1 MPESAFGYD
10 VPISKPEVVKS
21 MKVSLYR
28 KVINGDKEGLENELQ
43 DRELNLLEQVTPK
56 EDTILHLAARLG
68 YTHLVELILQHCRD
82 LFKRRNS
89 SKDNPLH
96 LAASAGHS
104 TVVEFMIRW
113 YNDQASAPEI
123 KEVVTGKNNDGNTPL
138 HLALKYR
145 HGKVA
150 DLLFKASEEV
160 SYRANRD
167 GESPLYMAAEAGYEN
182 LFEDMNRDGES
193 PLYMAAEAGYENL
206 FEDMMRFAVSNPST
220 RKRPVRNRKP
230 ILHAA
235 IKSRNIGV
243 LRIALNLKQAL
254 LSTPD
259 SNGRTLLSYAAS
271 IGYLEGV
278 RHILDNFDQE
288 AYKRDK
294 IGGSCPI
301 HWAAKKGHVGV
312 IQEILERFPDS
323 MDILNGWDQNV
334 LHVAAKS
341 GQTNVVSHILQKPD
355 LQTLINERDIKG
367 NTPLHLAALN
377 HHPRVVSILTWDKRV
392 SLGVKNDD
400 GHTALDALHLYGE
413 EWPSFRQRLTWMA
426 LKQANAPRGH
436 SRITPRCPY
445 CNKVPLERV
454 NTLLLMATLVTTVT
468 FASGV
473 ALPGG
478 LHDTGSHR
486 MGTAVLLRKAAFQVF
501 LISDTI
507 ALYSSI
513 IATLI
518 LVWAQLND
526 LNLAVNSLN
535 YALPL
540 LGLSLTMVSLA
551 FMAGVYVMVSNLVG
565 MAWLILV
572 LGSISIIFIMMLLVL
587 HLLPSSIN
595 NQVLRY
601 IVYYP
606 FCLLIL
612 LSKSNADEV
621 DSDEL

>member
-1 MPESAFGYD
+1 MHWHKGGATVTGGKERDGAQATTVGDAQAGPGLTVLAGR
-10 VPISKPEVVKS
+10 
-21 MKVSLYR
+21 SLR
-28 KVINGDKEGLENELQ
+28 
-43 DRELNLLEQVTPK
+43 
-56 EDTILHLAARLG
+56 
-68 YTHLVELILQHCRD
+68 
-82 LFKRRNS
+82 
-89 SKDNPLH
+89 
-96 LAASAGHS
+96 
-104 TVVEFMIRW
+104 IRW
-113 YNDQASAPEI
+113 WSDLEDEIDEEELVVPRNVVSSAW
-123 KEVVTGKNNDGNTPL
+123 
-138 HLALKYR
+138 
-145 HGKVA
+145 
-150 DLLFKASEEV
+150 
-160 SYRANRD
+160 
-167 GESPLYMAAEAGYEN
+167 EA
-182 LFEDMNRDGES
+182 
-193 PLYMAAEAGYENL
+193 
-206 FEDMMRFAVSNPST
+206 NPSNHPT
-220 RKRPVRNRKP
+220 
-230 ILHAA
+230 IY
-235 IKSRNIGV
+235 GV

-377 HHPRVVSILTWDKRV
+377 HHPRVVSILTWTRG
-392 SLGVKNDD
+392 S
-400 GHTALDALHLYGE
+400 AWGE
-413 EWPSFRQRLTWMA
+413 ERRRSHRFRCFTSLWRGVALISTGILHCSLRLTWMA